1 MRSYAAKQECGM
13 TPASSTSSDPHD
25 PLGAAGH
32 GAAVVVLAPPAG
44 GEDLQSGGIGSSASP
59 PRSSQATGR

>member
-1 MRSYAAKQECGM
+1 M